1 MDQEEEGGWGEL
13 AESEWV
19 RLFFKK
25 ISREKVQEIISEKKW
40 EFDEGEGNICLDLNL
55 KFEEYAVARCNSQGA
70 SREELGVSEGK
81 RSSGV

>member
-1 MDQEEEGGWGEL
+1 M
-13 AESEWV
+13 
-19 RLFFKK
+19 
-25 ISREKVQEIISEKKW
+25 QEIISEKKW